1 MVTIGSSSLVLFLFF
16 VVFVQITYT
25 ALHRF
30 SRLLCT
36 FFSKIIEEGCVW
48 YNKKHRFPNLY
59 KYIYVYVYILHI
71 CFNNLGSIA
80 QKRKYNSVS
89 TMPREDDWNLL
100 IALYP
105 KISNMS
111 RAKYPRWG
119 YRSLL
124 TFRNFSVTEKIS
136 SHLISNSSLA

>member
-71 CFNNLGSIA
+71 
-80 QKRKYNSVS
+80 
-89 TMPREDDWNLL
+89 
-100 IALYP
+100 
-105 KISNMS
+105 
-111 RAKYPRWG
+111 
-119 YRSLL
+119 
-124 TFRNFSVTEKIS
+124 
-136 SHLISNSSLA
+136 